1 MLTTALLTEHKR
13 KEAERKAK
21 RPSRFINWLK
31 RLFSRRN

>member
-13 KEAERKAK
+13 KEVEREAK

>member
-1 MLTTALLTEHKR
+1 MLTTALLTEHR
-13 KEAERKAK
+13 RRMAALQAK